1 MKAALIV
8 PLQDPTPFSPLSPEA
23 GLRANLRKAK
33 EAGFDGVE
41 LALTAPER
49 LSPREREELHRALE
63 ETGLEVVALTTG
75 QAYGLEGISLTEED
89 EELRRRALARLK
101 AHLRFV
107 KEELEPARTVVI
119 IGLLRGR
126 RGDEQARRWLRE
138 ALAELADFEPEARLA
153 LEPLNRYE
161 TSLINRV
168 GEALALLQE
177 LDRENLG
184 LLFDTFHAN
193 IEERSLHESI
203 VKAGGKIF
211 HVHFADS
218 NRRPPGWG
226 HLDFAEVARALCMI
240 GYGYGDRGYISLEAL
255 CQDEPGPEACLKAA
269 EFIHRLECG
278 AG

>member
-8 PLQDPTPFSPLSPEA
+8 PVQDPTPFSPLTPEA
-23 GLRANLRKAK
+23 GLRANLQRAK

-49 LSPREREELHRALE
+49 LSEEEKKELHQALE
-63 ETGLEVVALTTG
+63 ETGLEVAALTTG
-75 QAYGLEGISLTEED
+75 QAYGLEGISLTEGD
-89 EELRRRALARLK
+89 EALRRRAIARLK
-101 AHLRFV
+101 AHMRFV
-107 KEELEPARTVVI
+107 REELKSPSRTVVI

-126 RGDEQARRWLRE
+126 RGDEQARRWLAE
-138 ALAELADFEPEARLA
+138 ALEELADFAPEVKLA

-177 LDRENLG
+177 LNRPNLG

-193 IEERSLHESI
+193 IEERSLRESI
-203 VKAGGKIF
+203 LKAEGKIF

-218 NRRPPGWG
+218 NRWPPGWG
-226 HLDFAEVARALCMI
+226 HLDFNEVVQALCMI
-240 GYGYGDRGYISLEAL
+240 GYEDRGYISLEAL
-255 CQDEPGPEACLKAA
+255 CQPKPGPEACLKAA
-269 EFIHRLECG
+269 EFIHRLGCDG
-278 AG
+278 R

>member
-8 PLQDPTPFSPLSPEA
+8 PVQDPTPFSPLAPEA
-23 GLRANLRKAK
+23 GLRANLRKVK

-49 LSPREREELHRALE
+49 LSEGEREELRQALE
-63 ETGLEVVALTTG
+63 ETGLEVAALTTG

-107 KEELEPARTVVI
+107 REMDLKAVVI
-119 IGLLRGR
+119 VGLLRGR
-126 RGDEQARRWLRE
+126 RGDEQARRWLLE
-138 ALAELADFEPEARLA
+138 ALAELADFDPEVRLA

-168 GEALALLQE
+168 GEALALLYE
-177 LDRENLG
+177 LNQPNLG

-193 IEERSLHESI
+193 IEERSLRESI
-203 VKAGGKIF
+203 LKAGGKIF

-218 NRRPPGWG
+218 NRWPPGWG
-226 HLDFAEVARALCMI
+226 HLDFNEVAQALRMI
-240 GYGYGDRGYISLEAL
+240 GYQGYVSLEAL
-255 CQDEPGPEACLKAA
+255 CQPELEPEPGPEACLEAA
-269 EFIHRLECG
+269 EFIHRLGCQDR
-278 AG
+278 